1 MFKEKLHFIGRDK
14 NNIKM
19 KLYRMHKNTLEYI
32 LRNIILLSKIYKKN
46 IAYLFKRVNEL

>member
-14 NNIKM
+14 NKIKM

-32 LRNIILLSKIYKKN
+32 LRNIILLSKFYKKN
-46 IAYLFKRVNEL
+46 ITY